1 MTDHD
6 ELLLQRCVDGEI
18 SAEQRAELIQRLD
31 ANPDRWKVLACS
43 FMEDQLVASGVAHSV
58 ANGRADSP
66 DPQLPRKKE
75 KPHWFHH
82 PLMSVTLSVCVAFL
96 GGVLVSRE
104 MSTGVGSQQA
114 NVTPAASTPAAST
127 QASQSDKH
135 DVPAA
140 LVAAQPDYHMRLEA
154 DGESTRDLPVYS
166 DATRF
171 ASEYGR
177 FLQQLQDDARLL
189 DSNPDSRI
197 QWIQLRLDDG
207 RTIMIP
213 FEEIPIAPRLQ

>member
-18 SAEQRAELIQRLD
+18 SANQRAELIQRLD
-31 ANPDRWKVLACS
+31 ANPDGWKVLACS
-43 FMEDQLVASGVAHSV
+43 FMEDQLVASGIAHSV
-58 ANGRADSP
+58 THEHAVSP
-66 DPQLPRKKE
+66 VPQLLQKKE

-96 GGVLVSRE
+96 GGVLISRE
-104 MSTGVGSQQA
+104 MSSGVDPQHA
-114 NVTPAASTPAAST
+114 NAVASPSNQTSESGEGGVSAS
-127 QASQSDKH
+127 
-135 DVPAA
+135 

-154 DGESTRDLPVYS
+154 DGETSRDLPVY
-166 DATRF
+166 DDTTRF
-171 ASEYGR
+171 VSEFERY
-177 FLQQLQDDARLL
+177 LQQVRQSLRDDAQVL
-189 DSNPDSRI
+189 DSPGSRI

-213 FEEIPIAPRLQ
+213 FEETPIAPRLQ